1 MGKAEEPKAMEPKAM
16 IRVLLVDDQ
25 TIIRQGLANLLASQ
39 PDLQVVGDA
48 ANGQQAIEAVC
59 SLHGTP
65 NQPDVILMDVRMPV
79 VDGVAATQQ
88 IYANFPEVRILVLT
102 TFDDTEYVQ
111 QAMRWGAKGYL
122 LKQTPIEELVIAIRA
137 VYQGYTHMGPG
148 LFEKTLGEKTLGEKT
163 VESSQVLA
171 TAPPASEITL
181 PKKLRSLSPRE
192 KEVLQWIMAGL
203 SNREIGEQLFISERT
218 VRNHVTS
225 ILSQLQ
231 LRDRT
236 QAALYASQF
245 WPQSIP

>member
-1 MGKAEEPKAMEPKAM
+1 M

-25 TIIRQGLANLLASQ
+25 PIIRQGLANLLESQ

-48 ANGQQAIEAVC
+48 ANGQQAIDQV
-59 SLHGTP
+59 STLYNTP

-79 VDGVAATQQ
+79 VDGVAATKQ
-88 IYANFPEVRILVLT
+88 ICTDFPEVQILVLT

-122 LKQTPIEELVIAIRA
+122 LKQTPIQELVMAIRA

-148 LFEKTLGEKTLGEKT
+148 LFEKTLGA
-163 VESSQVLA
+163 SQIPDVS
-171 TAPPASEITL
+171 PVASESIL
-181 PKKLRSLSPRE
+181 PEKLRSLSPRE
-192 KEVLQWIMAGL
+192 QEVLQLIVAGL
-203 SNREIGEQLFISERT
+203 NNREIGEKLFISERT

-236 QAALYASQF
+236 QAAVYASQF
-245 WPQSIP
+245 WPQSIG

>member
-1 MGKAEEPKAMEPKAM
+1 M

-25 TIIRQGLANLLASQ
+25 TIIRQGLANLLESQ

-48 ANGQQAIEAVC
+48 ANGQEAIAQVS
-59 SLHGTP
+59 SLHGTE

-79 VDGVAATQQ
+79 VDGVAATKQ
-88 IYANFPEVRILVLT
+88 ICADFPEVKILVLT
-102 TFDDTEYVQ
+102 TFDDSEYVQ

-122 LKQTPIEELVIAIRA
+122 LKQTPINELVIAIRA
-137 VYQGYTHMGPG
+137 VEQGYTHMGPG
-148 LFEKTLGEKTLGEKT
+148 LFEKTIGASPSPGTNP
-163 VESSQVLA
+163 A
-171 TAPPASEITL
+171 ASEAML
-181 PKKLRSLSPRE
+181 PTNLRSLSPRE
-192 KEVLQWIMAGL
+192 QEVLQLIVAGL
-203 SNREIGEQLFISERT
+203 NNREIGEALFISERT

-245 WPQSIP
+245 WPQRMS

>member
-1 MGKAEEPKAMEPKAM
+1 M
-16 IRVLLVDDQ
+16 IRILLVDDQ

-48 ANGQQAIEAVC
+48 ANGQQAIDQVSA
-59 SLHGTP
+59 LYGTP

-88 IYANFPEVRILVLT
+88 ICADWPAVNILVLT

-111 QAMRWGAKGYL
+111 QAMHWGAKGYL
-122 LKQTPIEELVIAIRA
+122 LKQTPIQELVMAIRA
-137 VYQGYTHMGPG
+137 VHQGYTHMGPG
-148 LFEKTLGEKTLGEKT
+148 LFEKTWGSSQPL
-163 VESSQVLA
+163 ESSPDSA
-171 TAPPASEITL
+171 KTTL
-181 PKKLRSLSPRE
+181 PLKLQSLSPRE
-192 KEVLQWIMAGL
+192 QEVLQLIVAGL
-203 SNREIGEQLFISERT
+203 NNREIGERLFISERT

-236 QAALYASQF
+236 QAAVYASQY
-245 WPQSIP
+245 WHPGIR

>member
-1 MGKAEEPKAMEPKAM
+1 M

-25 TIIRQGLANLLASQ
+25 PIIRQGLANLLESQ

-48 ANGQQAIEAVC
+48 ANGQEAIEQV
-59 SLHGTP
+59 SVLYNTP

-79 VDGVAATQQ
+79 VDGVAATKQLC
-88 IYANFPEVRILVLT
+88 ADFPEIKILVLT

-111 QAMRWGAKGYL
+111 QAMQWGAKGYL
-122 LKQTPIEELVIAIRA
+122 LKQTPIQELVTAIRA
-137 VYQGYTHMGPG
+137 VDQGYTHMGPG
-148 LFEKTLGEKTLGEKT
+148 LFEKTMG
-163 VESSQVLA
+163 SSQTLEQSSIS
-171 TAPPASEITL
+171 SELVI
-181 PKKLRSLSPRE
+181 PEKLRSLSPRE
-192 KEVLQWIMAGL
+192 QQVLQLIVTGL
-203 SNREIGEQLFISERT
+203 NNREIGEKLFISERT

-245 WPQSIP
+245 WPQNIR

>member
-1 MGKAEEPKAMEPKAM
+1 M

-48 ANGQQAIEAVC
+48 ANGQEAIEQVQA
-59 SLHGTP
+59 LHGTP
-65 NQPDVILMDVRMPV
+65 QQPDVVLMDVRMPV
-79 VDGVAATQQ
+79 VDGVAATKQ
-88 IYANFPEVRILVLT
+88 ICEDFPEVKILVLT

-148 LFEKTLGEKTLGEKT
+148 LFEKALGEKTLGEKALG
-163 VESSQVLA
+163 SSQSLE
-171 TAPPASEITL
+171 TSPPASKITL
-181 PKKLRSLSPRE
+181 PEKLRSLSPRE
-192 KEVLQWIMAGL
+192 KEVLQLIMTGL

-245 WPQSIP
+245 WPQSIL

>member
-1 MGKAEEPKAMEPKAM
+1 MGKSKEATAM

-25 TIIRQGLANLLASQ
+25 TIIRQGLANLLANQS
-39 PDLQVVGDA
+39 DLQVVGDA
-48 ANGQQAIEAVC
+48 ANGQQAIDQVRK
-59 SLHGTP
+59 LYGTP
-65 NQPDVILMDVRMPV
+65 NQPDVILMDIRMPV
-79 VDGVAATQQ
+79 MDGVAATQQ
-88 IYANFPEVRILVLT
+88 ICADFPEVKILVLT

-122 LKQTPIEELVIAIRA
+122 LKQTPIQELVFAIRA

-148 LFEKTLGEKTLGEKT
+148 LFEKTLGSPQTLE
-163 VESSQVLA
+163 
-171 TAPPASEITL
+171 APPISSEITL
-181 PKKLRSLSPRE
+181 PSKLRSLSPRE
-192 KEVLQWIMAGL
+192 QEVLQLIVTGL
-203 SNREIGEQLFISERT
+203 NNREIGEKLFISERT

-245 WPQSIP
+245 WPRHP

>member
-1 MGKAEEPKAMEPKAM
+1 M

-25 TIIRQGLANLLASQ
+25 TIIRQGLTNLLASQ
-39 PDLQVVGDA
+39 PDFQVVGDA
-48 ANGQQAIEAVC
+48 ANGQQAIDQVRR
-59 SLHGTP
+59 LYDTP
-65 NQPDVILMDVRMPV
+65 NQPDVILMDVRMPE

-88 IYANFPEVRILVLT
+88 ICADFPDVRILVLT
-102 TFDDTEYVQ
+102 TFDDTESVQ

-122 LKQTPIEELVIAIRA
+122 LKQTPIEDLAIAVRA

-148 LFEKTLGEKTLGEKT
+148 LFEKTLGTPKTLENP
-163 VESSQVLA
+163 A
-171 TAPPASEITL
+171 AASEVAL
-181 PKKLRSLSPRE
+181 PANLRSLSPRE
-192 KEVLQWIMAGL
+192 QEVLKLIVAGL
-203 SNREIGEQLFISERT
+203 NNREIAEKLFISERT

-245 WPQSIP
+245 WPQNIP

>member
-1 MGKAEEPKAMEPKAM
+1 M

-25 TIIRQGLANLLASQ
+25 TIIRQGLANLLENQ

-48 ANGQQAIEAVC
+48 ANGQQAIDQV
-59 SLHGTP
+59 STLYNTP

-79 VDGVAATQQ
+79 VDGVAATKQ
-88 IYANFPEVRILVLT
+88 IYADFPDMKILVLT

-122 LKQTPIEELVIAIRA
+122 LKQTPIQELVMAIRA

-148 LFEKTLGEKTLGEKT
+148 LFEKTLG
-163 VESSQVLA
+163 SSQ
-171 TAPPASEITL
+171 APEASTSPSKVTL
-181 PKKLRSLSPRE
+181 PPKLSSLSPRE
-192 KEVLQWIMAGL
+192 QEVLQLIATGL
-203 SNREIGEQLFISERT
+203 NNREIGEKLYISERT

-245 WPQSIP
+245 WPRNIS

>member
-1 MGKAEEPKAMEPKAM
+1 M

-25 TIIRQGLANLLASQ
+25 TIIRQGLANLLTNQ

-48 ANGQQAIEAVC
+48 ANGQQAIAQV
-59 SLHGTP
+59 STLYGTP

-79 VDGVAATQQ
+79 VDGVAATKQVC
-88 IYANFPEVRILVLT
+88 ADFPEVKILVLT

-122 LKQTPIEELVIAIRA
+122 LKQTPIQELVIAIRA

-148 LFEKTLGEKTLGEKT
+148 LFEKTLDSPQAAA
-163 VESSQVLA
+163 ESPVSA
-171 TAPPASEITL
+171 EIML
-181 PKKLRSLSPRE
+181 PEKLRSLSPRE
-192 KEVLQWIMAGL
+192 QEVLQLIVAGL
-203 SNREIGEQLFISERT
+203 NNREIGEKLFISERT

-236 QAALYASQF
+236 QAALYAVNF
-245 WPQSIP
+245 APNMFAQS

>member
-1 MGKAEEPKAMEPKAM
+1 M

-25 TIIRQGLANLLASQ
+25 TIIRQGLANLLENQ

-48 ANGQQAIEAVC
+48 ANGQQAIDQVSA
-59 SLHGTP
+59 LYDTP
-65 NQPDVILMDVRMPV
+65 NQPDVILMDIRMPV
-79 VDGVAATQQ
+79 VDGVAATKQ
-88 IYANFPEVRILVLT
+88 ICADFAEVKILVLT

-111 QAMRWGAKGYL
+111 QAMGWGAKGYL
-122 LKQTPIEELVIAIRA
+122 LKQTPVQELVMAIRA

-148 LFEKTLGEKTLGEKT
+148 LFEKTLGA
-163 VESSQVLA
+163 SAQVLGTSPRA
-171 TAPPASEITL
+171 ADITL
-181 PKKLRSLSPRE
+181 PAKLRSLSPRE
-192 KEVLQWIMAGL
+192 QEVLQLIVAGL
-203 SNREIGEQLFISERT
+203 NNREIGETLFISERT

-245 WPQSIP
+245 WPQRLR